1 MKSSAI
7 ASLFIFAFFALTI
20 NALPAS
26 SVTQENGSGGVVN
39 HVEGPGAISSSY
51 SESTTRITTNDG
63 ESIVSTSSNVIS
75 TASHSDSI
83 LINVYYAVSLIY
95 LLVLI

>member
-63 ESIVSTSSNVIS
+63 ESISG
-75 TASHSDSI
+75 ASAV
-83 LINVYYAVSLIY
+83 LINNQGQLNKVALAKYF
-95 LLVLI
+95 